1 MYSNDTNLTKNSI
14 RSWDSS
20 IESTQRIFFELAS
33 DQRLSILFKLN
44 RQQSENDIVYN
55 LSKLAKHLN
64 VTIQEVH
71 RNLNRLMDA
80 GLIEKDSAGIF
91 SLTTFGNTIINQ
103 IATFDFLSR
112 NKEYFSTHTCGEE
125 TPMKFI
131 HRIGALNN
139 CEFVTG
145 LVAVIE
151 LWKQRIYREST
162 QYIYGMLPQIPLDL
176 IETVIPKIKGDDGI
190 KFNYILPQKAM
201 VPKKRAELLKNA
213 GFHEFIKKGI
223 VERRMVDRI
232 QVAILL
238 NEKQATVMF
247 PTAKG
252 LGLGE
257 PDMNSV
263 FYSEDPLFHEWCL
276 DYFRYRWYNSKSF
289 DESKLLEV

>member
-1 MYSNDTNLTKNSI
+1 M
-14 RSWDSS
+14 
-20 IESTQRIFFELAS
+20 
-33 DQRLSILFKLN
+33 FKLN
-44 RQQSENDIVYN
+44 RQQLESHGVYN

-139 CEFVTG
+139 CEFISG

-151 LWKQRIYREST
+151 LWKQHIYREST
-162 QYIYGMLPQIPLDL
+162 EYIYGMLPQIPLDL
-176 IETVIPKIKGDDGI
+176 IETVIPKIKENDGI

-232 QVAILL
+232 QVAIVL

-252 LGLGE
+252 LGE
-257 PDMNSV
+257 TDMNSV

-276 DYFRYRWYNSKSF
+276 DYFRYNWYNSKSF

>member
-1 MYSNDTNLTKNSI
+1 MYPNDTNLTKNSI
-14 RSWDSS
+14 RSLDSS

-44 RQQSENDIVYN
+44 RQQLENDRVYN

-80 GLIEKDSAGIF
+80 GLIEKDPAGLF

-139 CEFVTG
+139 CEFVAG

-190 KFNYILPQKAM
+190 KFNYILPQKAI

-252 LGLGE
+252 LGLKE

-289 DESKLLEV
+289 DEGKLLEV

>member
-1 MYSNDTNLTKNSI
+1 MHSDDANSTMNSI
-14 RSWDSS
+14 TSGSRS
-20 IESTQRIFFELAS
+20 IESTQWIFFELSS

-44 RQQSENDIVYN
+44 RQQSETGVYN

-64 VTIQEVH
+64 VTMQEVH
-71 RNLNRLMDA
+71 RNLNRLVDA

-112 NKEYFSTHTCGEE
+112 NKEYFSTHTFGKE
-125 TPMKFI
+125 TRMKFI
-131 HRIGALNN
+131 QRIGALNN
-139 CEFVTG
+139 CEFISG

-151 LWKQRIYREST
+151 LWKRLYTESSE
-162 QYIYGMLPQIPLDL
+162 YIYGMLPQIPLDL
-176 IETVIPKIKGDDGI
+176 IEAVIPKIKEHGGI

-201 VPKKRAELLKNA
+201 VPKKRTELLKNA

-232 QVAILL
+232 QVAIVL

-252 LGLGE
+252 QGE
-257 PDMNSV
+257 TDMNSV

-276 DYFRYRWYNSKSF
+276 DYFRYNWYNSKSF